1 MLEIAEKELFEGH
14 QMSGT
19 DPETGLATAAAVAL
33 EDGPGRARSE
43 PEQLDLLGLPPINNG
58 KQIVVP
64 RPGQRGRGRR
74 TQEWIDHLL
83 TSGKYP
89 SPLETLLALGNVS
102 IIELARS
109 LGCDN
114 LAAAQLKVK
123 ALEIVLPFLH
133 PRLSA
138 VEILPPGDPKGGI
151 PSRLE
156 LAGEVIDVVG
166 ADEVEDEPQP

>member
-1 MLEIAEKELFEGH
+1 
-14 QMSGT
+14 MSGT
-19 DPETGLATAAAVAL
+19 DPQTGLATAAGLAL
-33 EDGPGRARSE
+33 KDQAARPAPE

-58 KQIVVP
+58 QQIVAP

-89 SPLETLLALGNVS
+89 SPLETLLALGNISV
-102 IIELARS
+102 IELAKS
-109 LGCDN
+109 VQCSTHEAVL
-114 LAAAQLKVK
+114 LKVK
-123 ALEIVLPFLH
+123 CLEVVLPFLH

-138 VEILPPGDPKGGI
+138 VEIVPPGDPKSGI

-166 ADEVEDEPQP
+166 ADEVEDEPEP